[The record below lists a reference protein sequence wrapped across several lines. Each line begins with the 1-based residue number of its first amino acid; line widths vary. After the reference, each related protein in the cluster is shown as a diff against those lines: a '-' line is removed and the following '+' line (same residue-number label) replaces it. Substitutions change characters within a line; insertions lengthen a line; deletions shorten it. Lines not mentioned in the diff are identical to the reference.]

1 MTQDRI
7 KFELFS
13 RELGLEGL
21 SYGSATVE
29 GGEVVADGYAL
40 VALDTNKGVM
50 FMGYEGLTRDSTDP
64 NWVRAAL
71 DAFAQEEGLELRTTP
86 EPEPVPESERY
97 SASVVY

>member
-1 MTQDRI
+1 MTRI

-13 RELGLEGL
+13 RELGLEDL

-29 GGEVVADGYAL
+29 GGEVVATGFAST
-40 VALDTNKGVM
+40 ALDISKGVM
-50 FMGYEGLTRDSTDP
+50 FMGYEGLTRDATDP

-71 DAFAQEEGLELRTTP
+71 DEFAQEEDLELRTEP
-86 EPEPVPESERY
+86 EPEPVPEDERY

>member
-7 KFELFS
+7 KFELFTPAT
-13 RELGLEGL
+13 GLEGV
-21 SYGSATVE
+21 SRGSATVE
-29 GGEVVADGYAL
+29 GGEVVATEFARIAL
-40 VALDTNKGVM
+40 ELAKGVM

-71 DAFAQEEGLELRTTP
+71 DEFAQEEGLELRTTP

-97 SASVVY
+97 SASVV